1 MSKVNK
7 INITKDS
14 EYSLTAI
21 QLNNST
27 NGIKILSKLNDGNT
41 KESSA
46 IYVDKQEARK
56 LAIALLQLSIKE

>member
-41 KESSA
+41 IESSA
-46 IYVDKQEARK
+46 KQEARK

>member
-41 KESSA
+41 IESSA